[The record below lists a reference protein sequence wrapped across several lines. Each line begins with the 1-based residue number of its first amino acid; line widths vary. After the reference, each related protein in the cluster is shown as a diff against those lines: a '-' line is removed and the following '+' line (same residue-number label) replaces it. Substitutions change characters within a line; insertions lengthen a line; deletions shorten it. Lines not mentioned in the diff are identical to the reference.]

1 MKDIGIIGASGFTGA
16 ELLRLLSNHPQM
28 NVKVATGDTMAGER
42 VCDLYPSLAVAYPDM
57 EFSELNIAEMT
68 GLEAVFC
75 ALPHGLSQ
83 MIMPDLLQNSQT
95 IVDLGSDFRLKNP
108 EDYIDWYGAEHTCPE
123 YLQQAVYGLPELFRD
138 KIVGAELIA
147 ATGCN
152 AAASVFAL
160 APMLEAGLID
170 ANQIVIN
177 LITGVSGA
185 GRPPKDNTTFC
196 AVDENIVPYGLLT
209 HRHTPEIEQALLEF
223 TGKETTVLFTPHLAP
238 MNRGIIAT
246 CYGNLTRES
255 TTEEALNHLASF
267 YKDEPFVVVDE
278 RPPSTKSTLGSNT
291 VHITAR
297 VDQRTQTV
305 ISIATLD
312 NLMKGASGMA
322 IQNANIALGLEE
334 TMGLPIAGLYP

>member
-57 EFSELNIAEMT
+57 EFSELNIAEIT

-152 AAASVFAL
+152 AAASVL
-160 APMLEAGLID
+160 SLIH
-170 ANQIVIN
+170 ISEP
-177 LITGVSGA
+177 T
-185 GRPPKDNTTFC
+185 RP
-196 AVDENIVPYGLLT
+196 Y
-209 HRHTPEIEQALLEF
+209 
-223 TGKETTVLFTPHLAP
+223 
-238 MNRGIIAT
+238 
-246 CYGNLTRES
+246 
-255 TTEEALNHLASF
+255 
-267 YKDEPFVVVDE
+267 
-278 RPPSTKSTLGSNT
+278 
-291 VHITAR
+291 
-297 VDQRTQTV
+297 
-305 ISIATLD
+305 
-312 NLMKGASGMA
+312 
-322 IQNANIALGLEE
+322 
-334 TMGLPIAGLYP
+334 